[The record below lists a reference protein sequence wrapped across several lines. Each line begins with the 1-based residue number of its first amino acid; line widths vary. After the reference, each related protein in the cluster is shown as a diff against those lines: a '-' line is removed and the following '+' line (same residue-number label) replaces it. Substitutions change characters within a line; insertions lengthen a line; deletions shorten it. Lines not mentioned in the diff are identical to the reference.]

1 VAAGVHDIR
10 IEIGATYV
18 KELTWKD
25 GDGVVKDITG
35 ATGAMMIRYAL
46 DDAGTAA
53 SLSSAGGTIT
63 NGGVT
68 GKFTVTISAA
78 VTGAMT
84 PGMAVWDFM
93 ATETSGVVTKLI
105 GGAAVIVK
113 GVTR

>member
-1 VAAGVHDIR
+1 MAAGVHDIR

-18 KELTWKD
+18 KEFTWKD
-25 GDGVVKDITG
+25 GDGVAKDITG

-53 SLSSAGGTIT
+53 SLSSAGGEIT
-63 NGGVT
+63 NGGAT
-68 GKFTVTISAA
+68 GKFTVTIPAA
-78 VTGAMT
+78 TTAAMT
-84 PGMAVWDFM
+84 PGMAVWDFL